1 MTAKYIL
8 KIDVVDEMIEGE
20 RNLGLG
26 GGCVVALASATPIYL
41 LFPQLD
47 RIINTLHD
55 PLVESKLTETKMEVI
70 EDDLFFA
77 DLSKRIS
84 LLIMDDDED
93 PTLHCPP
100 VSFQVISQTIHPI
113 HHQVPS
119 LHDQNGRREIKGT
132 GVFIP
137 QSSTN
142 RRSKHSRSKSSNTR
156 IQTQRHVD
164 HASSGH
170 FPHEPYHNHKNSTN
184 PNSYNSL
191 NHKRCY

>member
-8 KIDVVDEMIEGE
+8 KIDDVVDEMIE
-20 RNLGLG
+20 
-26 GGCVVALASATPIYL
+26 V
-41 LFPQLD
+41 
-47 RIINTLHD
+47 
-55 PLVESKLTETKMEVI
+55 LVESLITERKMEVI
-70 EDDLFFA
+70 EDDLFYA

-93 PTLHCPP
+93 PTVVYCPP
-100 VSFQVISQTIHPI
+100 VSLQVISQTIHPI
-113 HHQVPS
+113 HNQIPS

-137 QSSTN
+137 RSSTN
-142 RRSKHSRSKSSNTR
+142 PRRSKHSRSKSSSNTTR
-156 IQTQRHVD
+156 TQTQRHVD
-164 HASSGH
+164 TNSSGH
-170 FPHEPYHNHKNSTN
+170 FPHEPYHNHNSTN

>member
-1 MTAKYIL
+1 
-8 KIDVVDEMIEGE
+8 
-20 RNLGLG
+20 
-26 GGCVVALASATPIYL
+26 
-41 LFPQLD
+41 
-47 RIINTLHD
+47 
-55 PLVESKLTETKMEVI
+55 MEIV
-70 EDDLFFA
+70 EDDVFFA

-113 HHQVPS
+113 QNQIPTFHN
-119 LHDQNGRREIKGT
+119 QNGRREIKGT

-142 RRSKHSRSKSSNTR
+142 PRRSKQSRSKSSNTR
-156 IQTQRHVD
+156 VQTQRHVD
-164 HASSGH
+164 HTSSGH
-170 FPHEPYHNHKNSTN
+170 FPHEPYHNHNTTN
-184 PNSYNSL
+184 TSYNSL

>member
-1 MTAKYIL
+1 MTVEKHT
-8 KIDVVDEMIEGE
+8 E
-20 RNLGLG
+20 R
-26 GGCVVALASATPIYL
+26 
-41 LFPQLD
+41 
-47 RIINTLHD
+47 
-55 PLVESKLTETKMEVI
+55 KMEVI

-93 PTLHCPP
+93 PTVYCPP

-113 HHQVPS
+113 HNQLQS

-137 QSSTN
+137 RSSTN
-142 RRSKHSRSKSSNTR
+142 PRRSKHSRSKSSNTR
-156 IQTQRHVD
+156 IQTQRRVD
-164 HASSGH
+164 TSSGH
-170 FPHEPYHNHKNSTN
+170 FPHEPYHNHNSTN
-184 PNSYNSL
+184 SNSYNSL